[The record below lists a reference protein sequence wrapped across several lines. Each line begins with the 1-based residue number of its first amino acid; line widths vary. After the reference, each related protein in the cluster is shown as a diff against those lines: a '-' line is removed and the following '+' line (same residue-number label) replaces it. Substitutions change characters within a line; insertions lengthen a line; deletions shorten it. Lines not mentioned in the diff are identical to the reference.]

1 MASFAM
7 TILFKRSLCLQRV
20 ILSSKP
26 HAGKTNGAEQAHNG
40 ILVSHKKE
48 WDIAICNDMDEPR
61 NYYTSEVS
69 QTKKDKYYVIINI

>member
-7 TILFKRSLCLQRV
+7 TILLKRSLCLQRV

-26 HAGKTNGAEQAHNG
+26 HAGKTNGAEQAHNR

-48 WDIAICNDMDEPR
+48 WDIAVCSDMDEPR

-69 QTKKDKYYVIINI
+69 QTKKDKYYVIINM